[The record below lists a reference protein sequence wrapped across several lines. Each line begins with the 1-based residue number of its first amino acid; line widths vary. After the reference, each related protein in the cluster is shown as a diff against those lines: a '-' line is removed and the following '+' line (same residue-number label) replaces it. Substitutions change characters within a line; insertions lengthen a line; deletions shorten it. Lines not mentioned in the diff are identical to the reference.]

1 MKIRP
6 RTFSFS
12 LHTLLVL
19 FLSLS
24 VLIFIGLG
32 INLLVKV
39 QEVNQAAISQRL
51 HDAQVEMRR
60 ALAELTHNAE
70 ELGLHFSAWD
80 EVQQQLLTPTYY
92 AYWREQRMQKATRLP
107 DYVMDI
113 ELYNMRGN
121 ALIRAHTSSLPAPM
135 PTSTTYITFED
146 ENAYLYRFTPVFDR
160 IETEKTIGYTGIKI
174 DVVTALLSLY
184 HFSHTQ
190 ANSIHFSSFTEHLT
204 GTEELLQHL
213 EFEPLPSPQ
222 SSNLE
227 SLIKWNL
234 LHFSILVASLIL
246 LMYFLFSYF
255 LKRPLATLVQ
265 QINILRDGNPSPLL
279 ESEFGLSVKEID
291 TLKDSLVRYQYD
303 LDKVHSKLDRQNV
316 ELWRLAHHDPLT
328 GTYNRRAFDDDWHNL
343 TELFQDQRISI
354 SYMLFDCD
362 HFKAINDTYG
372 HQIGDELI
380 KIIAMNLQKCLRKG
394 DKLYRLGGDE
404 FAAIIINTPAQAVSY
419 IAERCLKVTQFYPFK
434 DLGIK
439 EPITI
444 SIGVANA
451 EGTDLNELKALPRH
465 ADLAMYHAK
474 KSAVKIQTYTP
485 QMGEDAAIF
494 SSHIVNAVMA
504 AMGNTEK
511 ILPHYQEIRRC
522 SNNTVSFYEALV
534 RIKDVDGL
542 IYPGDIFPV
551 INRHSLDAELDHAII
566 AAILRDLEAELI
578 PDGTGVSINLSAAT
592 LIQTNLDR
600 QLVGLLPYLHSHTI
614 VLEVTETS
622 LISHLNQATDNLQEL
637 QRLGFIIAL
646 DDFGSGYS
654 SIRYLANMPVDI
666 VKFDIAMIQ
675 TMKEST
681 RNRKIVEHI
690 AKMIRDAGYQLV
702 AEGIEDQATLDLV
715 VEMGATH
722 VQGYYID
729 KPVRPVPREFP
740 RATSAR

>member
-6 RTFSFS
+6 RSFSFS
-12 LHTLLVL
+12 LHSLLVV
-19 FLSLS
+19 FLS
-24 VLIFIGLG
+24 VGVVFFIGLG

-39 QEVNQAAISQRL
+39 EEVNKTAAVQRL
-51 HDAQVEMRR
+51 QDARLEMTR
-60 ALAELTHNAE
+60 ALEQLTQHTE
-70 ELGLHFSAWD
+70 QLGLHFSAWD

-92 AYWREQRMQKATRLP
+92 AYWREQRMQKASRLP
-107 DYVMDI
+107 AYVVDI
-113 ELYNMRGN
+113 ELYNSQGK
-121 ALIRAHTSSLPAPM
+121 ALIRPHTSSLPVPLPAN
-135 PTSTTYITFED
+135 TSYFAYQQD
-146 ENAYLYRFTPVFDR
+146 KAYLYRFTPVYDR
-160 IETEKTIGYTGIKI
+160 IETEVVIGYTGIKI
-174 DVVTALLSLY
+174 DVLAALLNLY
-184 HFSHTQ
+184 NFSHTR
-190 ANSIHFSSFTEHLT
+190 ANSILVTPFTEHLT
-204 GTEELLQHL
+204 DSAQLLSHI

-234 LHFSILVASLIL
+234 LHFSILVAGLIL

-265 QINILRDGNPSPLL
+265 QINTLRDGNPTPLL
-279 ESEFGLSVKEID
+279 ETEFSLSVKEID
-291 TLKDSLVRYQYD
+291 TLKESLVRYQHD

-380 KIIAMNLQKCLRKG
+380 KIIAINLQKCLRKG

-419 IAERCLKVTQFYPFK
+419 VAERCLKVIQFYPFR

-439 EPITI
+439 EPVTI
-444 SIGVANA
+444 SIGIANA

-485 QMGEDAAIF
+485 QMGEEASIF
-494 SSHIVNAVMA
+494 SSHIVNAVLTA
-504 AMGNTEK
+504 VEHSEN
-511 ILPHYQEIRRC
+511 ILPYYQEIRHC
-522 SNNTVSFYEALV
+522 SSNSVSFYEALV
-534 RIKDVDGL
+534 RIKNVDGVF
-542 IYPGDIFPV
+542 YPGDIFPV
-551 INRHSLDAELDHAII
+551 INRHSLDAEFDHAII
-566 AAILRDLEAELI
+566 AAIQRDLEADLI
-578 PDGTGVSINLSAAT
+578 PEGTGVSINLSAAT
-592 LIQTNLDR
+592 LIQTDLER
-600 QLVGLLPYLHSHTI
+600 QVVGLLPYLHSHTI

-675 TMKEST
+675 TMKENP

-722 VQGYYID
+722 VQGYFID
-729 KPVRPVPREFP
+729 KPVRPLPHELP
-740 RATSAR
+740 KASAQ

>member
-1 MKIRP
+1 MKIRT

-12 LHTLLVL
+12 LHSLLVL
-19 FLSLS
+19 FLSIG
-24 VLIFIGLG
+24 VVFFIGLG
-32 INLLVKV
+32 INLLIKVK
-39 QEVNQAAISQRL
+39 EVNQTAATQRVQESQG
-51 HDAQVEMRR
+51 EMTR
-60 ALAELTHNAE
+60 ALKKLTQNAE
-70 ELGLHFSAWD
+70 SLGLQFSVWD

-107 DYVMDI
+107 GYVVDV
-113 ELYNMRGN
+113 ELYNQQGN
-121 ALIRAHTSSLPAPM
+121 ALIQPHTSSLPVPLPANA
-135 PTSTTYITFED
+135 SYFVFQG
-146 ENAYLYRFTPVFDR
+146 NKAYLYRFTPVYDR
-160 IETEKTIGYTGIKI
+160 IETETVIGHTGIKI
-174 DVVTALLSLY
+174 DVLAALLNLY
-184 HFSHTQ
+184 NFSYTQ
-190 ANSIHFSSFTEHLT
+190 ANSIHVIPFTHQLT
-204 GTEELLQHL
+204 DNDQLLKQIQ
-213 EFEPLPSPQ
+213 FDPLPSPQ

-227 SLIKWNL
+227 ALIKWNL
-234 LHFSILVASLIL
+234 LHFSFLVAGLIL

-265 QINILRDGNPSPLL
+265 QINTLRDGNPTPLL
-279 ESEFGLSVKEID
+279 ETEFTLSVKEID
-291 TLKDSLVRYQYD
+291 TLKESLVRYQHD

-343 TELFQDQRISI
+343 IELFQDQRISI

-380 KIIAMNLQKCLRKG
+380 KIISINLQKCLRKG

-404 FAAIIINTPAQAVSY
+404 FAAIIINTPIQAVSY

-439 EPITI
+439 EPVTI
-444 SIGVANA
+444 SIGIANA

-465 ADLAMYHAK
+465 ADLSMYHAK

-485 QMGEDAAIF
+485 QMGEDASIF
-494 SSHIVNAVMA
+494 SSHIVSAVLSA
-504 AMGNTEK
+504 VENSEN
-511 ILPHYQEIRRC
+511 ILPYYQGIHHC
-522 SNNTVSFYEALV
+522 ASNRVSFYEALV
-534 RIKDVDGL
+534 RIKSVDG
-542 IYPGDIFPV
+542 IFYPGDIFPV
-551 INRHSLDAELDHAII
+551 INRHSLDAEFDHAII
-566 AAILRDLEAELI
+566 AAIQRDLEADLI
-578 PDGTGVSINLSAAT
+578 PEGTGVSINLSAAT
-592 LIQTNLDR
+592 LIQTDLDR
-600 QLVGLLPYLHSHTI
+600 QVVGLLPYLHSHTI

-622 LISHLNQATDNLQEL
+622 LISHLNQATDNLKEL

-675 TMKEST
+675 TMKENP
-681 RNRKIVEHI
+681 RNQKIVEHI

-702 AEGIEDQATLDLV
+702 AEGIEDKATLDLV
-715 VEMGATH
+715 IEMGATH

-729 KPVRPVPREFP
+729 KPVRPMPHELIK
-740 RATSAR
+740 ASAQ

>member
-6 RTFSFS
+6 RTLSFS
-12 LHTLLVL
+12 LHSLLVL
-19 FLSLS
+19 FLSIG
-24 VLIFIGLG
+24 VVFFIGLG
-32 INLLVKV
+32 LNLLFKV
-39 QEVNQAAISQRL
+39 EEVNQAAAAQRL
-51 HDAQVEMRR
+51 QDAQMEITR
-60 ALAELTHNAE
+60 ALEQLMQNAE

-107 DYVMDI
+107 NYVMDI
-113 ELYNMRGN
+113 ELYNMHGN
-121 ALIRAHTSSLPAPM
+121 ALIRPHTSSLPAPM
-135 PTSTTYITFED
+135 PTSATYIAFED
-146 ENAYLYRFTPVFDR
+146 GNPYLYRFTPVFDR
-160 IETEKTIGYTGIKI
+160 IEPEKTIGYTGIKI
-174 DVVTALLSLY
+174 DVLTALLSLY

-190 ANSIHFSSFTEHLT
+190 ANSIHFTPFTEHLT
-204 GTEELLQHL
+204 ESTQLLQYL
-213 EFEPLPSPQ
+213 EFKPLPSPQ

-234 LHFSILVASLIL
+234 LHFSILVAGLIV

-265 QINILRDGNPSPLL
+265 QINTLRNGNPTPLL

-291 TLKDSLVRYQYD
+291 TLKESLVRYQHD

-380 KIIAMNLQKCLRKG
+380 KIIAINLQKCLRKG

-404 FAAIIINTPAQAVSY
+404 FAAIIINTPPQAVSY

-434 DLGIK
+434 DLGIN
-439 EPITI
+439 EPVTI
-444 SIGVANA
+444 SIGIANA

-494 SSHIVNAVMA
+494 SSHIVNAVLNA
-504 AMGNTEK
+504 VEHTEN
-511 ILPHYQEIRRC
+511 ILPYYQGIHHC
-522 SNNTVSFYEALV
+522 TSNSVSFYEALV
-534 RIKDVDGL
+534 RIKNIDGVF
-542 IYPGDIFPV
+542 YPGDIFPV
-551 INRHSLDAELDHAII
+551 INRHSLDAEFDHAII
-566 AAILRDLEAELI
+566 AAIQRDLEADLI
-578 PDGTGVSINLSAAT
+578 PEGTGVSINLSAAT
-592 LIQTNLDR
+592 LIQTDLDR

-622 LISHLNQATDNLQEL
+622 LISHLNQATDNLLEL

-675 TMKEST
+675 TMKENP

-690 AKMIRDAGYQLV
+690 AEMIRDAGYQLV
-702 AEGIEDQATLDLV
+702 AEGIEDQTTLELV

-729 KPVRPVPREFP
+729 KPVRPLPHELP
-740 RATSAR
+740 KASAQ

>member
-6 RTFSFS
+6 RSFSFS
-12 LHTLLVL
+12 LHSLLVV
-19 FLSLS
+19 FLS
-24 VLIFIGLG
+24 VGVVFFIGLG

-39 QEVNQAAISQRL
+39 EEVNKTAAVQRL
-51 HDAQVEMRR
+51 QDARLEMTR
-60 ALAELTHNAE
+60 ALEQLTQHTE
-70 ELGLHFSAWD
+70 QLGLHFSAWD

-92 AYWREQRMQKATRLP
+92 AYWREQRMQKASRLP
-107 DYVMDI
+107 AYVVDI
-113 ELYNMRGN
+113 ELYNSQGK
-121 ALIRAHTSSLPAPM
+121 ALIRPHTSSLPVPLPAN
-135 PTSTTYITFED
+135 TSYFAYQQD
-146 ENAYLYRFTPVFDR
+146 KAYLYRFTPVYDR
-160 IETEKTIGYTGIKI
+160 IETEVVIGYTGIKI
-174 DVVTALLSLY
+174 DVLAALLNLY
-184 HFSHTQ
+184 NFSHTR
-190 ANSIHFSSFTEHLT
+190 ANSILVTPFTEHLT
-204 GTEELLQHL
+204 DSAQLLSHI

-234 LHFSILVASLIL
+234 LHFSILVAGLIL

-265 QINILRDGNPSPLL
+265 QINTLRDGNPTPLL
-279 ESEFGLSVKEID
+279 ETEFSLSVKEID
-291 TLKDSLVRYQYD
+291 TLKESLVRYQHD

-380 KIIAMNLQKCLRKG
+380 KIIAINLQKCLRKG

-419 IAERCLKVTQFYPFK
+419 VAERCLKVIQFYPFR

-439 EPITI
+439 EPVTI
-444 SIGVANA
+444 SIGIANA

-485 QMGEDAAIF
+485 QMGEEASIF
-494 SSHIVNAVMA
+494 SSHIVNAVLTA
-504 AMGNTEK
+504 VEHSEN
-511 ILPHYQEIRRC
+511 ILPYYQEIRHC
-522 SNNTVSFYEALV
+522 SSNSVSFYEALV
-534 RIKDVDGL
+534 RIKNVDGVF
-542 IYPGDIFPV
+542 YPGDIFPV
-551 INRHSLDAELDHAII
+551 INRHSLDAEFDHAII
-566 AAILRDLEAELI
+566 AAIQRDLEADLI
-578 PDGTGVSINLSAAT
+578 PEGTGVSINLSAAT
-592 LIQTNLDR
+592 LIQTDLER
-600 QLVGLLPYLHSHTI
+600 QVVGLLPYLHSHTI

-675 TMKEST
+675 TMKENP

-715 VEMGATH
+715 IEMGATH
-722 VQGYYID
+722 VQGYFID
-729 KPVRPVPREFP
+729 KPVRPLPHELP
-740 RATSAR
+740 KASAQ

>member
-6 RTFSFS
+6 RTLSFS
-12 LHTLLVL
+12 LHSLLVL
-19 FLSLS
+19 FLSIG
-24 VLIFIGLG
+24 VVFFIGLG
-32 INLLVKV
+32 LNLLFKV
-39 QEVNQAAISQRL
+39 EEVNQAAAAQRL
-51 HDAQVEMRR
+51 QDAQMEITR
-60 ALAELTHNAE
+60 ALEQLMQNAE

-107 DYVMDI
+107 NYVMDI
-113 ELYNMRGN
+113 ELYNMHGN
-121 ALIRAHTSSLPAPM
+121 ALIRPHTSSLPAPM
-135 PTSTTYITFED
+135 PTSATYIAFED
-146 ENAYLYRFTPVFDR
+146 GNPYLYRFTPVFDR
-160 IETEKTIGYTGIKI
+160 IEPEKTIGYTGIKI
-174 DVVTALLSLY
+174 DVLTALLSLY

-190 ANSIHFSSFTEHLT
+190 ANSIHFTPFTEHLT
-204 GTEELLQHL
+204 ESTQLLQYL
-213 EFEPLPSPQ
+213 EFKPLPSPQ

-227 SLIKWNL
+227 TLIKWNL
-234 LHFSILVASLIL
+234 LHFSILVAGLIV

-265 QINILRDGNPSPLL
+265 QINTLRNGNPTPLL

-291 TLKDSLVRYQYD
+291 TLKESLVRYQHD

-380 KIIAMNLQKCLRKG
+380 KIIAINLQKCLRKG

-404 FAAIIINTPAQAVSY
+404 FAAIIINTPPQAVSY

-434 DLGIK
+434 DLGIN
-439 EPITI
+439 EPVTI
-444 SIGVANA
+444 SIGIANA

-494 SSHIVNAVMA
+494 SSHIVNAVLNA
-504 AMGNTEK
+504 VEHTEN
-511 ILPHYQEIRRC
+511 ILPYYQGIHHC
-522 SNNTVSFYEALV
+522 TSNSVSFYEALV
-534 RIKDVDGL
+534 RIKNIDGVF
-542 IYPGDIFPV
+542 YPGDIFPV
-551 INRHSLDAELDHAII
+551 INRHSLDAEFDHAII
-566 AAILRDLEAELI
+566 AAIQRDLEADLI
-578 PDGTGVSINLSAAT
+578 PEGTGVSINLSAAT
-592 LIQTNLDR
+592 LIQTDLDR

-622 LISHLNQATDNLQEL
+622 LISHLNQATDNLLEL

-675 TMKEST
+675 TMKENP

-702 AEGIEDQATLDLV
+702 AEGIEDQTTLELV

-729 KPVRPVPREFP
+729 KPVRPLPHELP
-740 RATSAR
+740 KASAQ

>member
-6 RTFSFS
+6 RTLSFS
-12 LHTLLVL
+12 LHSLLVL
-19 FLSLS
+19 FLSIG
-24 VLIFIGLG
+24 VVFFIGLG
-32 INLLVKV
+32 LNLLFKV
-39 QEVNQAAISQRL
+39 EEVNQAAAAQRL
-51 HDAQVEMRR
+51 QDAQMEITR
-60 ALAELTHNAE
+60 ALEQLMQNAE

-113 ELYNMRGN
+113 ELYNMHGN
-121 ALIRAHTSSLPAPM
+121 ALIRPHTSSLPAPM
-135 PTSTTYITFED
+135 PTSATYIAFED
-146 ENAYLYRFTPVFDR
+146 GNPYLYRFTPVIDR
-160 IETEKTIGYTGIKI
+160 IEPEKTIGYTGIKI
-174 DVVTALLSLY
+174 DVLTALLSLY

-190 ANSIHFSSFTEHLT
+190 ANSIHFTPFTEHLT
-204 GTEELLQHL
+204 ESTQLLQHL
-213 EFEPLPSPQ
+213 EFKPLPSPQ

-234 LHFSILVASLIL
+234 LHFSILVAGLIV

-265 QINILRDGNPSPLL
+265 QINTLRDGNPTPLL

-291 TLKDSLVRYQYD
+291 TLKESLVRYQHD

-380 KIIAMNLQKCLRKG
+380 KIIAINLQKCLRKG

-404 FAAIIINTPAQAVSY
+404 FAAIIINTPPQAVSY

-439 EPITI
+439 EPVTI
-444 SIGVANA
+444 SIGIANA

-494 SSHIVNAVMA
+494 SSHIVNAVLNA
-504 AMGNTEK
+504 VEHTEN
-511 ILPHYQEIRRC
+511 ILPYYQGIHHC
-522 SNNTVSFYEALV
+522 TSNSVSFYEALV
-534 RIKDVDGL
+534 RIKNVDGVF
-542 IYPGDIFPV
+542 YPGDIFPV
-551 INRHSLDAELDHAII
+551 INRHSLDAEFDHAII
-566 AAILRDLEAELI
+566 AAIQRDLEADLI
-578 PDGTGVSINLSAAT
+578 PEGTGVSINLSAAT
-592 LIQTNLDR
+592 LIQADLDR

-622 LISHLNQATDNLQEL
+622 LISHLNQATDNLLEL

-675 TMKEST
+675 TMKENP

-702 AEGIEDQATLDLV
+702 AEGIEDQTTLELV

-729 KPVRPVPREFP
+729 KPVRPLPHELP
-740 RATSAR
+740 KASAQ